1 MSVTFKEF
9 DEQWIPVDN
18 SRYLNTDRAK
28 LQEKIIHIFT
38 EHQSLFGPA
47 QSVFS
52 NLFELKATCQYY
64 ENRADEYLTS
74 RVDDINSL
82 ALPMLISQGNLGF
95 TFDKGLYYAL
105 SSGNMEIRD
114 FRHYQHR
121 PEITVYW
128 AAKTGLERELD
139 FRLMM
144 TISMGHSADG
154 FSTVSDLYK
163 SLCEWDALADILD
176 PDDTIGQLKLFTH
189 FSSYEDIWA
198 DDLHLLHVRTTQTPQ
213 VEFVITPMWSK
224 DKVFCSPT
232 ELSRYLQLPKP
243 DFRPLPASR
252 PTEYLLVLPRGCGD
266 YVVDYDAQL
275 NKWALVYSPNLGM
288 YYKVTVK
295 LMGTTLDNKS
305 CLQSAYLILSH
316 PEAYVLDD
324 MMFDGTVGLPELN
337 HNSLSEPTCSGL
349 DDEPTLESFC

>member
-18 SRYLNTDRAK
+18 SRYLNTNRAK
-28 LQEKIIHIFT
+28 LQEKMIHIFT
-38 EHQSLFGPA
+38 EHQNLFGPA

-224 DKVFCSPT
+224 DKVFSSPT

-243 DFRPLPASR
+243 EFRPIPNSSS
-252 PTEYLLVLPRGCGD
+252 TEYLTVLPRGCGD
-266 YVVDYDAQL
+266 YVVDYDATL
-275 NKWALVYSPNLGM
+275 NNWALVYSPNLGM
-288 YYKVTVK
+288 YYKVCVR
-295 LMGTTLDNKS
+295 LLGTTLDKKS
-305 CLQSAYLILSH
+305 CLHSAYLILRH
-316 PEAYVLDD
+316 PHHYVLDD
-324 MMFDGTVGLPELN
+324 MIFDGSAGL
-337 HNSLSEPTCSGL
+337 SAVKTTSISEPICSGL

>member
-1 MSVTFKEF
+1 MSIAFEQF

-18 SRYLNTDRAK
+18 SRYSDTEKAI

-38 EHQSLFGPA
+38 KHQSLFGAA

-52 NLFELKATCQYY
+52 NLFELTAVCQYY
-64 ENRADEYLTS
+64 ENQADEFLTS
-74 RVDDINSL
+74 NVAHINSL
-82 ALPMLISQGNLGF
+82 ALPLLISQGNIGF
-95 TFDKGLYYAL
+95 TIDNGLYYAL

-139 FRLMM
+139 FRMMM
-144 TISMGHSADG
+144 TISMGHATDG

-163 SLCEWDALADILD
+163 SLCQWDAVADILD
-176 PDDTIGQLKLFTH
+176 PDDTIGQQKLFTH

-198 DDLHLLHVRTTQTPQ
+198 DGLHWLHVRTTQTPQ
-213 VEFVITPMWSK
+213 VEFLIKPMWSK
-224 DKVFCSPT
+224 DNGFSSQT
-232 ELSRYLQLPKP
+232 ELSRFLQLPKP
-243 DFRPLPASR
+243 EFRARPISR
-252 PTEYLLVLPRGCGD
+252 TTDYLTVVPRGCGD
-266 YVVDYDAQL
+266 YVVDYDAEL

-288 YYKVTVK
+288 YYRVTVK

-305 CLQSAYLILSH
+305 CLQSAYLILRH

-324 MMFDGTVGLPELN
+324 MMIAGSVGLSEKN
-337 HNSLSEPTCSGL
+337 HNSQSEPTCPGL